1 MHLRRATT
9 GRRPPARSEQTPVS
23 TTLWCQREKGVPG
36 RGGGVQGGR
45 GEGAAGD
52 AGKGCVILRAWQ
64 PEPRSGGQRSRMAR
78 GSERSSG
85 RRGRARERRPELEER
100 TGGGRR
106 ARSITYLRARGD
118 TAQPR
123 ARPAGD
129 LPAHRLVGQLAHAV
143 ELLLHR
149 GPAGALARSWGGR
162 SSPEPAAGLHGSRAE
177 PPGRRHCGA
186 SRAVWPARGSLPG
199 APPPTPRA
207 AVEPSWPRPGR
218 PGHATTREN
227 MPLLCHL

>member
-1 MHLRRATT
+1 MRRKRPVGPTPLPPATEISFRTERLPRHSTSTFLAAAPTPTDLSPPPNTSTNPARKRDSASRTARAPEGAGSVLSSRPTRPNTAPPPHAAGPPEKPRTRRRRGMHLRRATT

-36 RGGGVQGGR
+36 REGGVQGGR

-106 ARSITYLRARGD
+106 ARST
-118 TAQPR
+118 TAPR
-123 ARPAGD
+123 
-129 LPAHRLVGQLAHAV
+129 L
-143 ELLLHR
+143 
-149 GPAGALARSWGGR
+149 GPAGTFRGALGN
-162 SSPEPAAGLHGSRAE
+162 PAG
-177 PPGRRHCGA
+177 
-186 SRAVWPARGSLPG
+186 
-199 APPPTPRA
+199 
-207 AVEPSWPRPGR
+207 
-218 PGHATTREN
+218 
-227 MPLLCHL
+227 

>member
-1 MHLRRATT
+1 M
-9 GRRPPARSEQTPVS
+9 
-23 TTLWCQREKGVPG
+23 GVPG

-64 PEPRSGGQRSRMAR
+64 SEPRSGGQRSRMAR

-118 TAQPR
+118 TAPPR

-129 LPAHRLVGQLAHAV
+129 LPAHCLVGQLAHAQEV
-143 ELLLHR
+143 PGSSHLQHR
-149 GPAGALARSWGGR
+149 DHSRVGVQPESHLQARPEVRGALA
-162 SSPEPAAGLHGSRAE
+162 GS
-177 PPGRRHCGA
+177 
-186 SRAVWPARGSLPG
+186 
-199 APPPTPRA
+199 
-207 AVEPSWPRPGR
+207 
-218 PGHATTREN
+218 
-227 MPLLCHL
+227 